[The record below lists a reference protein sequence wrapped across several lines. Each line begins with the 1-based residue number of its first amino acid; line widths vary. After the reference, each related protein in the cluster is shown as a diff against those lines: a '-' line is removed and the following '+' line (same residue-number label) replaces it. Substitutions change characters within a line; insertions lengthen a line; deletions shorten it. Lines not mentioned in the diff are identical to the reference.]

1 MVTAISPSVTVSIGD
16 DTMGVRSLM
25 FLVTLVVRSTCRMH
39 KEAQVGVGSG
49 APPRAPPARVR
60 CR

>member
-25 FLVTLVVRSTCRMH
+25 FLVTLVVRSTCRMQGPPGH
-39 KEAQVGVGSG
+39 LGRGPD
-49 APPRAPPARVR
+49 APPE
-60 CR
+60 